1 MKDLWTP
8 LEKRQTVVP
17 ELDEVLEIS
26 VAGSYELETAANV
39 VGDLIV
45 VHDPGE
51 EIVTCVNSLYWVRHD
66 EPGYKDLSSRVGDLT
81 NRVFLLLQE
90 LCTVAAISAGHGAT
104 MTNTLIQHNIPRSKQ
119 AKRKHNQDVALS

>member
-1 MKDLWTP
+1 MKNLWTP

-26 VAGSYELETAANV
+26 VAGSHELETAANV

-66 EPGYKDLSSRVGDLT
+66 EPGYKDLSSRVRDLI

-90 LCTVAAISAGHGAT
+90 LCTAAAISAGHDAT

-119 AKRKHNQDVALS
+119 PKKKA